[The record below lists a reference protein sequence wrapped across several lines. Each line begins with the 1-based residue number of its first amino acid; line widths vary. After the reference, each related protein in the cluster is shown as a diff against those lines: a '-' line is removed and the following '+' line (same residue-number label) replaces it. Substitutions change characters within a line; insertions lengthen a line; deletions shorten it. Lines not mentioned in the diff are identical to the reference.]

1 MIQLWSVASIQKCL
15 SVDKVICS
23 LTWSTYDVLTQ
34 VFIFQGFLGLYKGM
48 AAPVVGVAPIFAICF
63 WGFNMGKKL
72 QLKNPND
79 DPT

>member
-1 MIQLWSVASIQKCL
+1 MGILFVGRGVSELVVSGQNLQVSDLEGLVSV
-15 SVDKVICS
+15 
-23 LTWSTYDVLTQ
+23 
-34 VFIFQGFLGLYKGM
+34 FQGILGLYKGM

-72 QLKNPND
+72 QLKNPHD